1 MSDKY
6 NDDKIKDIMQSA
18 EIPSELEPENI
29 KTMLDKFAV
38 QKQCRTAIKRKV
50 TKIIPIAAA
59 LALITGIGSKLYM
72 DTHTFHD
79 CKNESQLE
87 LYATGYGEVYN
98 YFKLSELKSG
108 KSLKDMIFGGETS
121 KNNGISTYGETDK
134 GLIMTEEIDSLADVS
149 DAVGAD
155 HYSDTFNQEDGVLEA
170 DIVKTDGKMI
180 YYAADNK
187 INYAS
192 VDNGQFLSNSQIVL
206 SDSDYIEDIYLY
218 NGRLVVISAYS
229 SQTEDNDAQ
238 DAQIDCFRIYG
249 SDTKISIYD
258 PQNNMNLIGNYIQEG
273 TYNDVRLT
281 SDGYLYLIS
290 DDEKYLSDR
299 TVSEDDIDLYVP
311 KYSVNDKEN
320 YVSAECIVVPE
331 QPVDECADYVSYT
344 NTAGFDLNSQT
355 PYSPVDVKS
364 VAGSASYVYCSSDN
378 IYITENS
385 YDENYN
391 QSTKITRFAIDN
403 GTVSPMAE
411 GKIEGY
417 VNDQFSMS
425 EYNGFFRIAATH
437 EKYVVMG
444 DAEYDITEYQQSN
457 IKNYIYVMDMDM
469 NVVGSVSDFGNGE
482 TIKSVNFNGDKAYVV
497 TYMQTDPL
505 YAFDLSDPKNPV
517 ALDEFKITGYSTYMQ
532 KWSDGL
538 LLGFGISADEN
549 GSEQGLKLT
558 MFDNSDPENLKA
570 VSSFEM
576 IDKDDSFYYSEA
588 CWERK
593 ALLIDSERNIIG
605 FPVTEYNYSNEGSDE
620 EYSYAFYSFENGQFV
635 SKGQIKSF
643 SAELRR
649 AVIIDDY
656 VYAVSDK
663 EFKSADI
670 ASFTSEQEVNFN

>member
-38 QKQCRTAIKRKV
+38 QKQRRTAIKRKV
-50 TKIIPIAAA
+50 TKIIPVAAA
-59 LALITGIGSKLYM
+59 LALIIGIGSKLYM

-79 CKNESQLE
+79 CKNESQME

-108 KSLKDMIFGGETS
+108 KSFKDMIFGRETS
-121 KNNGISTYGETDK
+121 KNNSISMYGETDK
-134 GLIMTEEIDSLADVS
+134 GLIMTEETDSLADVS

-238 DAQIDCFRIYG
+238 DAQLDCFRIYG

-290 DDEKYLSDR
+290 DDEKYI
-299 TVSEDDIDLYVP
+299 TNGKVSEDDIELYVP
-311 KYSVNDKEN
+311 KYSVNDEEK
-320 YVSAECIVVPE
+320 YVDSGCIVVPE
-331 QPVDECADYVSYT
+331 EPIDECVNYVSYT

-403 GTVSPMAE
+403 GTVSQMAE

-549 GSEQGLKLT
+549 GFEQGLKLT

-593 ALLIDSERNIIG
+593 ALLIDSEKNIIG
-605 FPVTEYNYSNEGSDE
+605 FPVTEYNYSNEGR

-643 SAELRR
+643 AAELRR
-649 AVIIDDY
+649 AVIIGDY
-656 VYAVSDK
+656 VYAVSDRQ
-663 EFKSADI
+663 FKSADI